1 MIRRIELKEE
11 TIQTIREIKR
21 IMSIEWFRHRA
32 EVDQLI
38 TRVRLTS
45 PYGSNIEIDG

>member
-1 MIRRIELKEE
+1 MIRKIELKEE

-21 IMSIEWFRHRA
+21 IMSIEWFKHRT

-45 PYGSNIEIDG
+45 TYGSNIEIDG

>member
-21 IMSIEWFRHRA
+21 IMSIEWFRHRT